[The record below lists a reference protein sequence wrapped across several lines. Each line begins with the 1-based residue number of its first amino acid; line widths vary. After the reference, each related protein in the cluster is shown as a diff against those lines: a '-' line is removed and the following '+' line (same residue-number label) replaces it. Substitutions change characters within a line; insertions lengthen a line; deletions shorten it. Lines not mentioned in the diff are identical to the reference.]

1 MSEDDES
8 EGEAVGEVNEE
19 NLRKAVEAVE
29 NRGFTSSRAA
39 DKFGV
44 PRRAIARRL
53 SANARREGS
62 TGGAGGGGGGGG
74 GAGGGSQ
81 VFSQQEEEWLMSVL
95 KWVHSCQIPVTREV
109 IRTVIKYYLDKQP
122 EREVPQFSENRP
134 TKRWLAEFMERWSK
148 QLEGLLQD
156 TKMETDKFSLLLQ
169 KLDQLPIQQP
179 SSAGAQPAA
188 VPKS

>member
-1 MSEDDES
+1 MLHAQSLSEEEES
-8 EGEAVGEVNEE
+8 EAEAGGEVNEE
-19 NLRKAVEAVE
+19 SLRKAIDAVE
-29 NRGFTSSRAA
+29 SGRLSAGRASE
-39 DKFGV
+39 KFGV
-44 PRRAIARRL
+44 PRRSISRRL
-53 SANARREGS
+53 SASRRDGS
-62 TGGAGGGGGGGG
+62 AGAGGGGGG
-74 GAGGGSQ
+74 
-81 VFSQQEEEWLMSVL
+81 VFSAQEEEWLMSVL

-122 EREVPQFSENRP
+122 EREVALFSENRP
-134 TKRWLAEFMERWSK
+134 SKRWLAEYMERWAK

-179 SSAGAQPAA
+179 SAGAQPAA